1 MTAHPLAGCPADQC
15 LCSVAASLGYFAL
28 QSVAERLAAGTIP
41 APPAPGPLEWA
52 VIALAVFSFGL
63 VAIAQATFPL
73 WAGHPAAAGL
83 RTHALVA
90 LAGAMALWMGQAAF
104 AVVLACTGVLAAM
117 SYRRSGTTDPGL
129 TGEVALV
136 VTCLLGGLA
145 VLAPALA
152 GALGVV
158 VAALLYAKAPLHRL
172 ARDLLSERELQD
184 GLVLLASALVVLPL
198 VPDRTMGPY
207 DVFNPA
213 LLWKL
218 VVLVMAISALG
229 HVALR
234 ATGSR
239 WGLAVAG
246 FFAGYVSSTAAIA
259 GFGQRVRQT
268 PTLLPSAVGAAMF
281 ANLASLS
288 LFVPILLAA
297 LWPELAAAGAV
308 MLAGGLLGLHRGEGG
323 QVPAPTAE
331 TRMFRFSQALTFAA
345 VITAVLFAAAAL
357 NAWLGPKGAI
367 VGAMVAAL
375 AELHAAL
382 AAVGKLFES
391 GALDLAQVR
400 WTLLGMLAA
409 SWLAKTVVAWT
420 AGGRGYGLRVCL
432 GLGLAVAAMAAVI
445 VLGLL
450 R

>member
-1 MTAHPLAGCPADQC
+1 MAGLSDFSGVNT
-15 LCSVAASLGYFAL
+15 SV
-28 QSVAERLAAGTIP
+28 
-41 APPAPGPLEWA
+41 
-52 VIALAVFSFGL
+52 L
-63 VAIAQATFPL
+63 VALGTALGLGLLVGAVRERR
-73 WAGHPAAAGL
+73 HPEPAAAAGL

-90 LAGAMALWMGQAAF
+90 LAGAMALWVGPAAF
-104 AVVLACTGVLAAM
+104 AIALACTGVFAAM
-117 SYRRSGTTDPGL
+117 GYRRSGATDPGL

-136 VTCLLGGLA
+136 VTCLLGGVA
-145 VLAPALA
+145 ARAPALA

-198 VPDRTMGPY
+198 VPDRTLGPY

-268 PTLLPSAVGAAMF
+268 PALLSSAVGAAMF

-288 LFVPILLAA
+288 LFVPILLAVSPRMLAA

-323 QVPAPTAE
+323 QMPAPTAE

-345 VITAVLFAAAAL
+345 VITAVLFAAAVL

-367 VGAMVAAL
+367 VGAIVAAL

-391 GALDLAQVR
+391 GALDLTQVR

-420 AGGRGYGLRVCL
+420 AGGRGYGLRVSL

-445 VLGLL
+445 VPGLL